1 MQTIR
6 DDLAQIVK
14 AGQALAE
21 AQFPIYVTKQTAL
34 RQAYSE
40 MLRTTRKEEGGPD
53 PDDDED
59 AKMETMGNAK
69 RSAYLREK
77 NAKRHVRAMTK
88 AQRERNIA
96 NVMDGL
102 FYGLDGDFPVQPEAL
117 VDTGNRTIDAVNR
130 HMILCAMQRWLK
142 HAHPETFQTFQPF

>member
-6 DDLAQIVK
+6 DDLAQIAK

-21 AQFPIYVTKQTAL
+21 AQFPVYVTKQTDL
-34 RQAYSE
+34 REAYRAI
-40 MLRTTRKEEGGPD
+40 LTTTRKEEED
-53 PDDDED
+53 PDDEEEN
-59 AKMETMGNAK
+59 AKMETMGKEK

-117 VDTGNRTIDAVNR
+117 VDTGNPTIDAVNR